1 MEVWTVRAKK
11 NMVFAIMLFMVSNFA
26 VRGLGLLREILIANY
41 YGTSELTD
49 AYIIA
54 NNIPS
59 VLFAALGSAI
69 AATFVPMYTKVCS
82 ECGESRANQFTVHI
96 IEALLVI
103 CSIFVL
109 FGEVFTKQVVLL
121 FASGF
126 KGSLLSLTVCF
137 SRILFPSLFFMS
149 LFDLAGSYMQQHEEF
164 KTIAIVPAI
173 GNGTIIIA
181 LLVSD
186 IFSNI
191 YIFVWGTLLG
201 LALQVIF
208 YIPWLLKHGMFGHN
222 ENNIQGGHFYK
233 DQYLRELMPMLV
245 PVFIGAGATEI
256 NSMVDKSLASTL
268 GAGYISALNYSY
280 KIINLFVGIIVASIT
295 VVAFPKIAKDAGTV
309 NFSKTNNNVIN
320 GMAIIIIPVSIL
332 LIMLRENIISI
343 LFLRGNFN
351 SASLVITSSSL
362 AFYAVGLPFIG
373 IRDVLLKVC
382 YSVQNTKISM
392 ANGIIT
398 TTLNI
403 LLDFILIHK
412 FKQDGLA
419 FATSLSIIAS
429 TMVLAWTLN
438 KNKWIV
444 ASNSIKTLGQAIFA
458 AFTSYVVTDIASS
471 TKELTAICGN
481 SDIIEILLVGFLFV
495 FVYFIIMIIISKNVR
510 SLIKFNTI

>member
-69 AATFVPMYTKVCS
+69 AATFVPMYIKVCS

-149 LFDLAGSYMQQHEEF
+149 LFDLAGSYLQQHEEF

-191 YIFVWGTLLG
+191 YI
-201 LALQVIF
+201 
-208 YIPWLLKHGMFGHN
+208 
-222 ENNIQGGHFYK
+222 
-233 DQYLRELMPMLV
+233 
-245 PVFIGAGATEI
+245 
-256 NSMVDKSLASTL
+256 
-268 GAGYISALNYSY
+268 
-280 KIINLFVGIIVASIT
+280 
-295 VVAFPKIAKDAGTV
+295 
-309 NFSKTNNNVIN
+309 
-320 GMAIIIIPVSIL
+320 
-332 LIMLRENIISI
+332 
-343 LFLRGNFN
+343 
-351 SASLVITSSSL
+351 
-362 AFYAVGLPFIG
+362 
-373 IRDVLLKVC
+373 
-382 YSVQNTKISM
+382 
-392 ANGIIT
+392 
-398 TTLNI
+398 
-403 LLDFILIHK
+403 
-412 FKQDGLA
+412 
-419 FATSLSIIAS
+419 
-429 TMVLAWTLN
+429 
-438 KNKWIV
+438 
-444 ASNSIKTLGQAIFA
+444 
-458 AFTSYVVTDIASS
+458 
-471 TKELTAICGN
+471 
-481 SDIIEILLVGFLFV
+481 
-495 FVYFIIMIIISKNVR
+495 
-510 SLIKFNTI
+510 

>member
-1 MEVWTVRAKK
+1 MEVWTVKVKK

-26 VRGLGLLREILIANY
+26 AKGLGLLREILIANY
-41 YGTSELTD
+41 YGTSELAD

-82 ECGESRANQFTVHI
+82 ECGESRANQFTIHI
-96 IEALLVI
+96 IEALFLI

-109 FGEVFTKQVVLL
+109 FGEIFTKQIVLL

-126 KGSLLSLTVCF
+126 KGNLLSLTVCF

-149 LFDLAGSYMQQHEEF
+149 LFDLAGSYLQQHEEF
-164 KTIAIVPAI
+164 KPLAIVPAV

-191 YIFVWGTLLG
+191 YIFVWGTLIG
-201 LALQVIF
+201 LAFQVVF
-208 YIPWLLKHGMFGHN
+208 YIPWLFKHGIFRHS
-222 ENNIQGGHFYK
+222 ENNTQSGYFYK
-233 DQYLRELMPMLV
+233 DKYLRELMPMLV

-268 GAGYISALNYSY
+268 GTGYISALNYSY

-295 VVAFPKIAKDAGTV
+295 VVAFPKIAKDAGTI
-309 NFSKTNNNVIN
+309 NFSKTNGNVIN
-320 GMAIIIIPVSIL
+320 GMVIVIIPVSIL
-332 LIMLRENIISI
+332 LIILRENIIAI

-351 SASLVITSSSL
+351 SSSLIITSSSL
-362 AFYAVGLPFIG
+362 AFYAIGLPFIG

-392 ANGIIT
+392 ANGVIA

-403 LLDFILIHK
+403 FLDFVLIHR
-412 FKQDGLA
+412 FKQNGLA
-419 FATSLSIIAS
+419 FATSLSTIIS
-429 TMVLAWTLN
+429 TIVLIWILN
-438 KNKWIV
+438 KNKWIDV
-444 ASNSIKTLGQAIFA
+444 MDSVKTLGQAVFA
-458 AFTSYVVTDIASS
+458 AFISYVVTVIAAN
-471 TKELTAICGN
+471 TKEMAIVCN
-481 SDIIEILLVGFLFV
+481 NNNVIKILLVGVLFI
-495 FVYFIIMIIISKNVR
+495 FIYFITMVIISKNVR
-510 SLIKFNTI
+510 ELIKFHII